1 MKSIKYSTIITSNI
15 ISIYVVPMMMF
26 MALISMMMHLIVPN
40 YVILP
45 SKMMISLMFVPS
57 VTMPMDAG
65 GCVVLVV
72 IP

>member
-45 SKMMISLMFVPS
+45 SKMMISFMLVPS
-57 VTMPMDAG
+57 ITMPMHAG